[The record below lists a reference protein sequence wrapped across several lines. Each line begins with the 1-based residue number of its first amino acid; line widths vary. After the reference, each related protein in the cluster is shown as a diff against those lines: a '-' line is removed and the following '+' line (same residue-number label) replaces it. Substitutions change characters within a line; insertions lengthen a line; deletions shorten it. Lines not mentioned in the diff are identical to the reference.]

1 MKIMNKALILASC
14 AAMLLGSVAV
24 SAEVPQAAA
33 NNEQKQMM
41 VQPQK
46 ERSLLHTSGKI
57 VEVND
62 KQIVVKGTGDH
73 KLIAVNISEQT
84 YILDGDKGKAK
95 KMKNLKVGRDV
106 TVYYSPVMTRSLPP
120 QTAAIAVLLGEAD
133 EDQGRY
139 MVVDQ
144 VEMSENQ
151 DYITLTDQDYSLIA
165 TVDKQANKQFAEIKS
180 GDRILVWYD
189 MMTMSLP
196 ARTNAVKVVVLPN
209 I

>member
-1 MKIMNKALILASC
+1 MKIMHKILALASC
-14 AAMLLGSVAV
+14 AVMLVGSAAV
-24 SAEVPQAAA
+24 SAEVPQNAVEK
-33 NNEQKQMM
+33 NEQQI
-41 VQPQK
+41 VVDLQK
-46 ERSLLHTSGKI
+46 EHKLLKTSGKI
-57 VEVND
+57 VEVNEN
-62 KQIVVKGTGDH
+62 QIVVKGTGDQNI
-73 KLIAVNISEQT
+73 IAVNISDKT

-95 KMKNLKVGRDV
+95 KMKNLKVGREV

-139 MVVDQ
+139 MLVDQ
-144 VEMSENQ
+144 VEMSEDQ
-151 DYITLTDQDYSLIA
+151 SYITLIDEEHSLIA
-165 TVDKQANKQFAEIKS
+165 TVDEDAYKHYADLKS

-196 ARTNAVKVVVLPN
+196 ARTNAENVVVLPN